1 MNYSEFLFTQLLRD
15 VAGVQIEYDVLWEES
30 DAIYKIYEDSEF
42 NNPNKPEYECMVDFI
57 KHQRETIEIVFK
69 D

>member
-15 VAGVQIEYDVLWEES
+15 VAGVQVEYDVLWDRS
-30 DAIYKIYEDSEF
+30 DAIYKIYDDSEF
-42 NNPNKPEYECMVDFI
+42 NSPHNPEYECMVDFI
-57 KHQRETIEIVFK
+57 KHYKETIEIVFK

>member
-15 VAGVQIEYDVLWEES
+15 VAGVQVEYDVLWNRS

-42 NNPNKPEYECMVDFI
+42 NNPNKPEYECMVNYLQSLP
-57 KHQRETIEIVFK
+57 KPQQ
-69 D
+69 

>member
-15 VAGVQIEYDVLWEES
+15 VAGVQVEYDVLWEES

-57 KHQRETIEIVFK
+57 KHHREAIKIVFK